1 MTAPALGKGATTLRT
16 ATRPG
21 RRRRREHAQ
30 PRSAEQVAGAQER
43 RANRWQRRAQLRRI
57 SKLKR
62 IKYCGHTMT
71 PDGGVTLGVIENPD
85 GTRSAAYGGLKTC
98 GSVWCCPVCA
108 AKIATRR
115 ADDLATVMRAVDDL
129 GGSAF
134 LLTLTMRHDRGDRL
148 GLTSEQR
155 ARRNRLEERLA
166 DLQVAEANGWDVDEH
181 QAEADAI
188 ELDSIKAQEG
198 CWDVLSYAWQR
209 VTSGSS
215 WQEDC
220 ERFGGLL
227 GWARAVEVTDGENGW
242 HVHLHVLMCFRE
254 QVSAEL
260 ARAALGP
267 RLFGRWSR
275 ALERKGFAAS
285 VEHGWDMRRA
295 QIGDGGLADYFT
307 KMAHE
312 VTGGHRKEGR
322 ARGGRTPMQLL
333 ADAVDTYEESALS
346 RWWEWEAASD
356 GRRQLTWSTGRRDLR
371 ALAGLGREATDKEIS
386 EEDHEADTR
395 LGLAADDWAHLV
407 SAQAET
413 ELLHVAEGGGLN
425 AARVWLTSR
434 GLRWIDNTGCDPG
447 FARSTAPQKTDGPVV
462 CGPLYR

>member
-1 MTAPALGKGATTLRT
+1 MN
-16 ATRPG
+16 
-21 RRRRREHAQ
+21 
-30 PRSAEQVAGAQER
+30 AEA
-43 RANRWQRRAQLRRI
+43 
-57 SKLKR
+57 
-62 IKYCGHTMT
+62 
-71 PDGGVTLGVIENPD
+71 GVTLGVIENKD

-115 ADDLATVMRAVDDL
+115 ADDLATVMRAVEEL

-166 DLQVAEANGWDVDEH
+166 DVQVAEANGWDVDEH
-181 QAEADAI
+181 RAEADTI
-188 ELDSIKAQEG
+188 ELDSIEAQEG

-215 WQEDC
+215 WQEDS

-227 GWARAVEVTDGENGW
+227 GWARAVEVTDGDNGW
-242 HVHLHVLMCFRE
+242 HVHLHVLLCFRE
-254 QVSAEL
+254 QVSADL
-260 ARAALGP
+260 ARAVLGP

-275 ALERKGFAAS
+275 ALERKGFSAS
-285 VEHGWDMRRA
+285 KEHGWDLRRA
-295 QIGDGGLADYFT
+295 QLGDGDLADYFT

-333 ADAVDTYEESALS
+333 ADAVETYEESALA

-356 GRRQLTWSTGRRDLR
+356 GRRQLTWSTGGRDLR
-371 ALAGLGREATDKEIS
+371 TLAGLALEASDEEIA
-386 EEDHEADTR
+386 EEDQEPDGRARISPEA
-395 LGLAADDWAHLV
+395 WAVLQAHREE
-407 SAQAET
+407 SALLTIAE
-413 ELLHVAEGGGLN
+413 A
-425 AARVWLTSR
+425 R
-434 GLRWIDNTGCDPG
+434 GLTAALLWLDQLVERFCDG
-447 FARSTAPQKTDGPVV
+447 GRRDRKQSESIE
-462 CGPLYR
+462 PLP